1 MPFSPVI
8 PWLGLLLAAPV
19 ELSYRAPSGC
29 PSEAR
34 LIEQVEALL
43 QHPLESK
50 VGVRAVSV
58 ELDSAPDLFQ
68 LHLGFSGGEQDLD
81 RVLEDPDC
89 AALIEAAALI
99 IAIALDPEAMGEVE
113 PPPGRPRPP
122 PIDGLLAPGI
132 PFEIPY
138 PRLGLSVFGGLD
150 LGRGALGADLSVA
163 GAILWSRLRF
173 ELQLLWALPRTVLGG
188 ELGLYAAQ
196 GRACI
201 DLLGLGALELPL
213 CPGLELGAL
222 ERRVGPAAVQREL
235 WVAATPSLSLVALLT
250 GHLAIRLEA
259 QGLVPLS
266 APTGPDGTRLSFL
279 GFRGLLGAEVRFP

>member
-1 MPFSPVI
+1 MSA
-8 PWLGLLLAAPV
+8 WWLLLLSAPV
-19 ELSYRAPSGC
+19 ELSYRAPTGC
-29 PSEAR
+29 PSEAI
-34 LIEQVEALL
+34 LIEQVELLL

-50 VGVRAVSV
+50 VGVTAVSV
-58 ELDSAPDLFQ
+58 AVAGEVDRHQ

-113 PPPGRPRPP
+113 PPPERPRPP

-150 LGRGALGADLSVA
+150 LGRGALGADLAVA

-173 ELQLLWALPRTVLGG
+173 ELLLLWALPRGVPGG
-188 ELGLYAAQ
+188 ELSVYAAQ

-201 DLLGLGALELPL
+201 DGLGLGALELPV

-222 ERRVGPAAVQREL
+222 EQKVGEGAPAREW
-235 WVAATPSLSLVALLT
+235 WVAATPSVSLVVLLT

-259 QGLVPLS
+259 QGVVPLT
-266 APTGPDGTRLSFL
+266 APTGPDGARLPLL